1 MKTQAPSAGAGGWLS
16 GLPASQILTLVGMP
30 CNAELVR
37 DFEYMTKLGNQQ
49 AGGLHALWES
59 SERDGMN
66 VTNLDILC
74 IGIH

>member
-1 MKTQAPSAGAGGWLS
+1 
-16 GLPASQILTLVGMP
+16 MP